1 MATKCSLPPASS
13 APRRNMAGWE
23 EERCHVIEQG
33 ERERGVRK
41 KAGAGGRGLE
51 LELEVVE
58 RRREQTSRHCIASL
72 LSRLCSSMLQR
83 ASHLAAMIWALSR
96 DSMEVAV
103 LTKGKVVTVKMKM
116 SSFIV
121 GFHKLTVTLMLA
133 TEILIASSG

>member
-1 MATKCSLPPASS
+1 M
-13 APRRNMAGWE
+13 
-23 EERCHVIEQG
+23 
-33 ERERGVRK
+33 
-41 KAGAGGRGLE
+41 E
-51 LELEVVE
+51 LVE
-58 RRREQTSRHCIASL
+58 SRREQTSRHCIASL
-72 LSRLCSSMLQR
+72 LSRSFSAMLHL

>member
-1 MATKCSLPPASS
+1 MATKCSLPPTSS
-13 APRRNMAGWE
+13 APRRKIAGCE
-23 EERCHVIEQG
+23 EERCHLIEQG
-33 ERERGVRK
+33 ERERGLRK

-72 LSRLCSSMLQR
+72 LSRLFSSMLQR

-133 TEILIASSG
+133 TEILIAISG